1 MKFHSRILLIDDSS
15 IDLRLLI
22 ELMSARQ
29 MKPHVAFDGQDG
41 YHKASILQP
50 DLILLDLTMPDMDG
64 FATCRML
71 KNDPETRDIPVIFL
85 SSSNEVEKRIEGLS
99 LGAVDYIGKPFSEQ
113 EVFARVGIHLNL
125 ASREKIPEFDS
136 ECNAGLSKRD
146 MILVRSATAHLRQN
160 LSAPPSTE
168 ALARMI
174 GTNEKR
180 LNQAFQNGF
189 AMPVFAWI
197 REERLRQACELL
209 STSEIPISIIAEHLG
224 FSSSSNFSK
233 AFRERHGCSP
243 RELRN
248 RLEGNTAA

>member
-1 MKFHSRILLIDDSS
+1 MKTQNSILLIDDSS

-22 ELMSARQ
+22 EMMSGRQ
-29 MKPHVAFDGQDG
+29 MRTHVAFDGQDG
-41 YHKASILQP
+41 YHKANLLRP
-50 DLILLDLTMPDMDG
+50 NLILLDLVMPGTDG

-71 KNDPETRDIPVIFL
+71 KNDANTRDIPVIFL

-113 EVFARVGIHLNL
+113 EVIARVGIHLDL
-125 ASREKIPEFDS
+125 ASRGQIPEVDS
-136 ECNAGLSKRD
+136 DPLDGLSKRD
-146 MILVRSATAHLRQN
+146 AVLIRAATSHLRKN
-160 LSAPPSTE
+160 LADPPSTE

-189 AMPVFAWI
+189 AMPVFSWI
-197 REERLRQACELL
+197 REERLREARELL
-209 STSEIPISIIAEHLG
+209 SSTETPIADIAEHLG

-248 RLEGNTAA
+248 SLEAI

>member
-1 MKFHSRILLIDDSS
+1 MKTQNSILLIDDSS

-22 ELMSARQ
+22 EMMSGRQ
-29 MKPHVAFDGQDG
+29 MRTHVAFDGQDG
-41 YHKASILQP
+41 YHKANLLRP
-50 DLILLDLTMPDMDG
+50 NLILLDLVMPGTDG

-71 KNDPETRDIPVIFL
+71 KNDANTRDIPVIFL

-113 EVFARVGIHLNL
+113 EVIARVGIHLDL
-125 ASREKIPEFDS
+125 ASRGQIPEVDS
-136 ECNAGLSKRD
+136 DPLDGLSKRD
-146 MILVRSATAHLRQN
+146 AALIRAATSHLRKN
-160 LSAPPSTE
+160 LADPPSTE

-189 AMPVFAWI
+189 AMPVFSWI
-197 REERLRQACELL
+197 REERLREARELL
-209 STSEIPISIIAEHLG
+209 SSTETPIADIAEHLG

-248 RLEGNTAA
+248 SLEAI